1 MASPTAMKAASEAE
15 DSSLE
20 AHPAVVSHL
29 ETLFLVETPS
39 LLAVVSPPV
48 ADPSLPVADPS
59 LPVAARSL
67 PEVAASSPADHPSA
81 DHPSVDHPS
90 ADLPSVDLSVGVIT
104 ALM

>member
-20 AHPAVVSHL
+20 APPAVVSHL
-29 ETLFLVETPS
+29 ETSSLVETPS
-39 LLAVVSPPV
+39 PLVAVSPPV
-48 ADPSLPVADPS
+48 AVPSPPVAVPS
-59 LPVAARSL
+59 PL
-67 PEVAASSPADHPSA
+67 EVAASSPA

-90 ADLPSVDLSVGVIT
+90 ADLPSADLPSAELPSVDHPVGVIT